1 MYILVGTIASVSGER
16 ISGGRER
23 LVEAAAEQL
32 WANGYAATSP
42 ADIQRAASAGQG
54 SMYHHFS
61 GKAELARAAIERLA
75 GELEHELEAA
85 LSCDRPGL
93 ERVLAYL
100 ERERDPLRGCR
111 VGRLTGDPDVISQ
124 ELLRAPV
131 AASFKRLGRQL
142 ASALADAQQAGELD
156 PLLDPASL
164 AATVAAVVQGG
175 YVLARAEQDPAAFE
189 RAIDGARQ
197 LLTNAKPR
205 GHHNRRSKR

>member
-1 MYILVGTIASVSGER
+1 MRQQTGS
-16 ISGGRER
+16 GRER
-23 LVEAAAEQL
+23 LVEAAAGQL

-42 ADIQRAASAGQG
+42 ADIQRAAGAGQG

-75 GELEHELEAA
+75 SELDHELGAA
-85 LSCDRPGL
+85 LDSDRPGL

-111 VGRLTGDPDVISQ
+111 VGRLTGDPDVIGQ

-131 AASFKRLGRQL
+131 SASFTRLQGRL
-142 ASALADAQQAGELD
+142 ASALADAQRAGELD
-156 PLLDPASL
+156 PVLDPAAL
-164 AATVAAVVQGG
+164 AASVAAVVQGG
-175 YVLARAEQDPAAFE
+175 YVLARAERDPAAFQ

-197 LLTNAKPR
+197 LLANAKPSNHEN
-205 GHHNRRSKR
+205 GRSKR